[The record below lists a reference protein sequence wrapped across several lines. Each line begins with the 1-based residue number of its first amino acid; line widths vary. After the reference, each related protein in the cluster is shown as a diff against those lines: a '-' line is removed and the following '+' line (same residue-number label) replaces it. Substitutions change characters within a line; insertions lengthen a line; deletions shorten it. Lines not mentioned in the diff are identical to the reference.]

1 MSFFS
6 SIFKGKSSKVTL
18 TAINLK
24 FMGSVHSIDGMAVGT
39 RDFDLAIP
47 FQNKVGSEMLPDSIT
62 GPKMTINSIRVS
74 EPFQLLSVSPKPPV
88 DVGYQERKSFSMR
101 IRAPD
106 MNYEGP
112 MTIDFGNEPKDN
124 VTISIEKVIMAYGS
138 RRTELEES
146 ATSMVLQKSQVFK
159 REVQLYK
166 VLSLNDTVNSIRLN
180 EPFELVSTDPK
191 LPIKADR
198 KDSYIIDLYIKAPDY
213 NYAGQLEISMG
224 R

>member
-6 SIFKGKSSKVTL
+6 RLFNGKSVKVTL

-24 FMGSVHSIDGMAVGT
+24 FMGSVHSIDGMRIGK
-39 RDFDLAIP
+39 RDFEITIP
-47 FQNKVGSEMLPDSIT
+47 FQNRVGSEMLPDSIT
-62 GPKMTINSIRVS
+62 GPKMTINRIKVS
-74 EPFQLLSVSPKPPV
+74 EPFQLLSVSPQPPV
-88 DVGYQERKSFSMR
+88 EVGYQERKSFSMR

-124 VTISIEKVIMAYGS
+124 VTISVEKVVMAYKD

-146 ATSMVLQKSQVFK
+146 ATSMVLQKSQIFK

-166 VLSLNDTVNSIRLN
+166 VLSFNDTVNSIELN
-180 EPFELVSTDPK
+180 RPFELVSADPK

-198 KDSYIIDLYIKAPDY
+198 KDSYIMDLYIKAPDT
-213 NYAGQLEISMG
+213 NYAGPLEIIM